1 MADFLFSQFSTQNIK
16 VGTDIILTTGRDAA
30 GVGNGTYIADSLA
43 NAALFAAHPRF
54 VGKSSNNRYF
64 RAMPDEGRIDVA
76 LSGAA
81 ADGLTDDG
89 EAIRAAFAYASAI
102 GADGVRFGRKTWRM
116 ESIPLG
122 PDPLVSGPQQ
132 ALLLGAEPATLDF
145 GGAEFSRSAFGRNI
159 VYTPAYLGPIIN
171 LPLIAD
177 VAPGDQQVRLS
188 AADAAQLAVGDMVL
202 WQLGEL
208 PYDIPE
214 TLVWDSALVTGVNG
228 EWVTLDKPIP
238 QGLLL
243 SSVTGPNKRL
253 RKMPRMTGCTIRD
266 VVFAGPN
273 IAESGIELYYGKHI
287 TIERAGGR
295 NLGAGVIVAG
305 YCDGLTAIDCWQDG
319 TQLIQASYGPAF
331 NFAECR
337 DVVLVRPQ
345 ARSCKSLI
353 RAEAGAEVQVTGGHF
368 ENTLTDANGLSL
380 GQGIVVIDC
389 AGRGNVSVRD
399 LTVTGFGGYRL
410 VEVNNGVAGYE
421 GTVQLTGTIK
431 LRHPTMPF
439 SLPVRSINGL
449 LDMEIGGVREVHDFS
464 RLRRW
469 KRRFQLRD
477 NQRLFAFGPRGVLAR
492 ASVFTSSG
500 VTVGVD
506 QQLTGLWL
514 GREGNN
520 GVNLVVPP
528 FGPIASGSKV
538 VIPVTGGTVAGTV
551 WNQRND
557 RLQLLCV
564 TAPGTGLD
572 AAGAFVEFEGWFA
585 TRREGSVSMAD
596 ADWLAAGDTPQTLE
610 AEFPDWDIPAVAAGG
625 NITIDLP
632 IPAMSAADHVESIR
646 IGGGLDGLAL
656 ASAEPLTGL
665 LRLELFNP
673 GSTAIDRAPCDIA
686 VRFGRERLGR

>member
-1 MADFLFSQFSTQNIK
+1 MADFLFTQFPTQNIK
-16 VGTDIILTTGRDAA
+16 VGTDIILTTGREVA
-30 GVGNGTYIADSLA
+30 GIGNGTYIADDLA
-43 NAALFAAHPRF
+43 DAALFAAHPRF
-54 VGKSSNNRYF
+54 VGKTSNNRYF
-64 RAMPDEGRIDVA
+64 RAMPDAGRIDVA
-76 LSGAA
+76 LSGAT
-81 ADGLTDDG
+81 ADGATDDG

-102 GADGVRFGRKTWRM
+102 GADGVRFGRKTLRM

-122 PDPLVSGPQQ
+122 ANPLVSGPQQ

-145 GGAEFSRSAFGRNI
+145 GGAELTRFAFGRNI
-159 VYTPAYLGPIIN
+159 VYTPAYLGPILN

-177 VAPGDQQVRLS
+177 VAPGDLQVRLS
-188 AADAAQLAVGDMVL
+188 AADAGQLAVGDMVL

-208 PYDIPE
+208 PYDTPE
-214 TLVWDSALVTGVNG
+214 TLVWDSALVTAVNG
-228 EWVTLDKPIP
+228 EWVSLDKPIP
-238 QGLLL
+238 QGLDL
-243 SSVTGPNKRL
+243 STVTGPNKRL
-253 RKMPRMTGCTIRD
+253 RKMPRLTDCTIRD
-266 VVFAGPN
+266 VVFSGPN
-273 IAESGIELYYGKHI
+273 IAESGIELYYGKRI

-345 ARSCKSLI
+345 ARSCKSLV
-353 RAEAGAEVQVTGGHF
+353 RAEAGAEVQVIGGHF
-368 ENTLTDANGLSL
+368 ENTLADANGQSL

-389 AGRGNVSVRD
+389 AGRGNVSIRD

-410 VEVNNGVAGYE
+410 AETSNGVAGYE
-421 GTVQLTGTIK
+421 GTAQFTGTIK

-449 LDMEIGGVREVHDFS
+449 LDMEIGDIREVHDFS

-469 KRRFQLRD
+469 TRRFQLRD
-477 NQRLFAFGPRGVLAR
+477 NQRLFACGPRGILAR

-500 VTVGVD
+500 VTVGTD

-528 FGPIASGSKV
+528 FGPIAAGSDV

-564 TAPGTGLD
+564 TSPNAGLD
-572 AAGAFVEFEGWFA
+572 TNGTFVEFEGWFA
-585 TRREGSVSMAD
+585 TRREGGVPVD
-596 ADWLAAGDTPQTLE
+596 DGDWLASGDAAQTLE
-610 AEFPDWDIPAVAAGG
+610 ARFPAWDIPAVPAGSSV
-625 NITIDLP
+625 TVDLP
-632 IPAMSAADHVESIR
+632 VPGITASDYIEAIR
-646 IGGGLDGLAL
+646 VTGGLDGLVL
-656 ASAEPLTGL
+656 ASIEVIAGFA
-665 LRLELFNP
+665 RLELFNP
-673 GSTAIDRAPCDIA
+673 AAVAVDRAPCDIA
-686 VRFGRERLGR
+686 VRYGRERLGR

>member
-1 MADFLFSQFSTQNIK
+1 MADFLFAQFATQNIK
-16 VGTDIILTTGRDAA
+16 VGTDIILTTGRDVA
-30 GVGNGTYIADSLA
+30 GVGHGTYVADGLA

-64 RAMPDEGRIDVA
+64 RAMPVDGRIDVA
-76 LSGAA
+76 LSGAK
-81 ADGLTDDG
+81 ADGTINDG
-89 EAIRAAFAYASAI
+89 DAIRASFAYASAI
-102 GADGVRFGRKTWRM
+102 GADGVRFGRQTMRL

-122 PDPLVSGPQQ
+122 ANPLVSGPQQ

-145 GGAEFSRSAFGRNI
+145 GGATFTRNAFGRNI
-159 VYTPAYLGPIIN
+159 VYTPSYLGPIIN

-177 VAPGDQQVRLS
+177 VAPGDLQVRLS
-188 AADAAQLAVGDMVL
+188 ASDAAQLAVGDLVL

-208 PYDIPE
+208 PYDTPE
-214 TLVWDSALVTGVNG
+214 TLIWDSATVQTVTG

-238 QGLLL
+238 QGLNLA
-243 SSVTGPNKRL
+243 SVTGPNKRL
-253 RKMPRMTGCTIRD
+253 RKMPRLKDCVIRD
-266 VVFAGPN
+266 VVFNGPN

-287 TIERAGGR
+287 TFERVGGC

-337 DVVLVRPQ
+337 DVVLVRPH
-345 ARSCKSLI
+345 ARSCKSLV
-353 RAEAGAEVQVTGGHF
+353 RAEAGAEVQVIGGHF
-368 ENTLTDANGLSL
+368 ENTLTDTEGQSL
-380 GQGIVVIDC
+380 GQGIAVIDC

-410 VEVNNGVAGYE
+410 VEANNGVAGYE
-421 GTVQLTGTIK
+421 GTAQLTGTIK

-449 LDMEIGGVREVHDFS
+449 LDMEIGGTREVHDFS

-469 KRRFQLRD
+469 TRRFQLRD
-477 NQRLFAFGPRGVLAR
+477 DQRLFAFGPRGILAR

-500 VTVGVD
+500 VTVGTD

-514 GREGNN
+514 GREGSN
-520 GVNLVVPP
+520 GVNLVVSP
-528 FGPIASGSKV
+528 FGPIASGSDV
-538 VIPVTGGTVAGTV
+538 IIPVTGGTVAGTV
-551 WNQRND
+551 WNQRAD

-564 TAPGTGLD
+564 TAPAAGLN

-585 TRREGSVSMAD
+585 TQREGAAATPD
-596 ADWLAAGDTPQTLE
+596 ADWLSAGDADETLE
-610 AEFPDWDIPAVAAGG
+610 ALFPGWDIPAVAAGG
-625 NITIDLP
+625 AVTVDLP
-632 IPAMSAADHVESIR
+632 IPTMTSTDFIEAVRFS
-646 IGGGLDGLAL
+646 GGLNGLSL
-656 ASAEPLTGL
+656 SSVETVTGFA
-665 LRLELFNP
+665 RLQLFNP
-673 GSTAIDRAPCDIA
+673 GATTVDRAPGNIA
-686 VRFGRERLGR
+686 VRFGKERLGR